1 MKITKVNKL
10 KKSNFKIKVFY
21 EDTDCA
27 GVVYYASY
35 LKYFERARTNL
46 LITLYPKIKKILQN
60 GDFFFVVRKI
70 NVTYLRPCLLFDD
83 LVISTILK
91 KVTKTSIWLEQI
103 LKKNTQEHCIMD
115 VQLVWISS
123 KNQRPTKIINELSFL
138 LNEIKLV

>member
-70 NVTYLRPCLLFDD
+70 NVTYLVDYY
-83 LVISTILK
+83 
-91 KVTKTSIWLEQI
+91 
-103 LKKNTQEHCIMD
+103 
-115 VQLVWISS
+115 
-123 KNQRPTKIINELSFL
+123 FL
-138 LNEIKLV
+138 

>member
-1 MKITKVNKL
+1 MKITKGNKL
-10 KKSNFKIKVFY
+10 KKSNFKVKVFY

-46 LITLYPKIKKILQN
+46 LITLYPKIKKILLN

-103 LKKNTQEHCIMD
+103 LKKKTKEHCIMD

-123 KNQRPTKIINELSFL
+123 KNQKPTKIINELSFL

>member
-1 MKITKVNKL
+1 MVI
-10 KKSNFKIKVFY
+10 
-21 EDTDCA
+21 
-27 GVVYYASY
+27 
-35 LKYFERARTNL
+35 
-46 LITLYPKIKKILQN
+46 
-60 GDFFFVVRKI
+60 FFFVVRKI

>member
-1 MKITKVNKL
+1 MKITKGNKL
-10 KKSNFKIKVFY
+10 KKSNFKVKVFY

-46 LITLYPKIKKILQN
+46 LITLYPKIKKILLN

-103 LKKNTQEHCIMD
+103 LKKNTKEHCIMD

-123 KNQRPTKIINELSFL
+123 KNQKPTKIINELSFL